1 MNCIRKMRSLILV
14 ILCGV
19 ATVSS
24 SKPGDSLSTE
34 APNTT
39 EEVEISYPPPRSSL
53 NDAESENTAGTFGVI
68 LDQWPESSDTH
79 LEYEE
84 LYHDEEVMYPLDE
97 ADDRRLGNAE
107 KRGSGVRRSSKGY
120 VMTTQYRKVS
130 KTSKNADNEAD
141 KKVKRQKI
149 KQRKTDNLNRSKP
162 LKKNKKGEKSKLK
175 KNKKKKRISNEKV
188 VKKKAKLGGR
198 NKVKKDNQVVAN
210 KVKKDNQVVAKADA
224 RKKKRCRPKGS
235 CKKVSGRCKKKCH
248 KKKEIESDTGKCR
261 GKRCSCCVKK
271 PKPCKQRGECV
282 GKGIC
287 RKSCLANEIRAG
299 YLPCAGRTCTCCLVD
314 EGTCGPSVQHT
325 ECKEAGG
332 TCKPKCDGE
341 RVVAGL
347 CPGPHC
353 SCCIPEIPCDNTES
367 CKISGG
373 KCKPVCLDTEVRL
386 PGNCGQGRCFCC
398 GQPPTGCTQ
407 SPTCPGTCSQTC
419 KGVISLE
426 VHCLGSSCLCCLDCS
441 PKSECTDAKGV
452 CKSLCGCGE
461 KELPGGCNGGGCKC
475 CVADVLECKDKQSLS
490 CPNCIYAPLC
500 TADHIPQE
508 TCASQKGCS
517 CC

>member
-1 MNCIRKMRSLILV
+1 MRSLILV

-97 ADDRRLGNAE
+97 ADDRRLG
-107 KRGSGVRRSSKGY
+107 
-120 VMTTQYRKVS
+120 
-130 KTSKNADNEAD
+130 
-141 KKVKRQKI
+141 
-149 KQRKTDNLNRSKP
+149 
-162 LKKNKKGEKSKLK
+162 
-175 KNKKKKRISNEKV
+175 
-188 VKKKAKLGGR
+188 
-198 NKVKKDNQVVAN
+198 
-210 KVKKDNQVVAKADA
+210 
-224 RKKKRCRPKGS
+224 CRPKGS

-441 PKSECTDAKGV
+441 PKSECTDAKGSV
-452 CKSLCGCGE
+452 QVFVWLRGE
-461 KELPGGCNGGGCKC
+461 GITGPHPSGNMRIAERVFLLLM
-475 CVADVLECKDKQSLS
+475 VLVTL
-490 CPNCIYAPLC
+490 
-500 TADHIPQE
+500 
-508 TCASQKGCS
+508 
-517 CC
+517 